1 MFRRHPDD
9 IVACHGAL
17 TISLP
22 LSKLFPMALGNV
34 PPGRWPQRRLVS
46 RVEGLIYFF
55 RHSFRDF
62 TYYDDVQVG
71 FQKVQGA
78 H

>member
-1 MFRRHPDD
+1 MILLPVMAHLLSLYHYLSFFRW
-9 IVACHGAL
+9 
-17 TISLP
+17 
-22 LSKLFPMALGNV
+22 
-34 PPGRWPQRRLVS
+34 RWGMSPRADGLQRRLVS

-71 FQKVQGA
+71 FQLIALLSQ
-78 H
+78 